1 MTDSHQIYIKK
12 FITLFVV
19 LFLILFAMVGFM
31 VYNWSKSFYINET
44 QNQLLH
50 DTKLISYNIK
60 DTQNQDLDKL
70 VNRIKNDLNIQIT
83 ITNESVKIIAKSY
96 QTKMSHDNFLLVTQ
110 KFEDD
115 KHNTYNIKCAKS
127 IDELNTKILILGFQ
141 VVAIIILFFIFM
153 ILIVMNINT
162 QIQEEVDKILK
173 FLYGLTKKKRD
184 NHINSSFS
192 LEFNEITKYLTKVS
206 KILTKQDK
214 QKEKY
219 TKRLKLSNTQKDDII
234 SAISHEFKN
243 PISVISGYSQT
254 LIEQKDIKPEIRD
267 KFLNKIYNNTQ
278 RLDLL
283 IDTLRLST
291 KLDQNKQ
298 IIIKSKVKLS
308 KIIDESIELLQSSYP
323 KRVIKVQI
331 KEDMTL
337 KVDETLFSIVVVN
350 LIENALKYSQNDI
363 LIAVEKESLKVIDS
377 GIGISK
383 EDIAKITDK
392 FYRVSNNSWNNSLGL
407 GLSIVTNILK
417 LHNFKLEI
425 DSIKDKGSTFMIFFK

>member
-1 MTDSHQIYIKK
+1 
-12 FITLFVV
+12 
-19 LFLILFAMVGFM
+19 MVGFM

-83 ITNESVKIIAKSY
+83 ITNESGKIIAKSY
-96 QTKMSHDNFLLVTQ
+96 QTKISHDNFLLVTQ

-192 LEFNEITKYLTKVS
+192 LEFNDITKYLTKVS

-298 IIIKSKVKLS
+298 IITKSKVKLS